1 MPVVHLA
8 YRWRDTRE
16 KKKPINKIDVG
27 IWMKK
32 KTKSIFCLNMTLA
45 SCRDQG

>member
-1 MPVVHLA
+1 MPVVHLG

-16 KKKPINKIDVG
+16 KKKPINEINVG

-32 KTKSIFCLNMTLA
+32 KTQIIFCLIMMLA